1 MEKIREGQP
10 FSVIMDYTDSPAKL
24 ERLFREIR
32 RGLPENRKL
41 LGVICRSSKRLPD
54 EKLEQMIA
62 RNCDFICYAPSGGD
76 PVSSQNLMEAAFR
89 RADFGDCVLLLG
101 RVDRTAAREA
111 ARQLAYEMGL
121 IE

>member
-1 MEKIREGQP
+1 
-10 FSVIMDYTDSPAKL
+10 
-24 ERLFREIR
+24 
-32 RGLPENRKL
+32 
-41 LGVICRSSKRLPD
+41 
-54 EKLEQMIA
+54 MIA